1 MDTSSGLLFL
11 LAFADLIADGAA
23 GFASRL
29 ARRLALAAAALFH
42 ARLQCRFVDCLN
54 VLQRYQL
61 LSFN

>member
-11 LAFADLIADGAA
+11 SAFANLIADGAA
-23 GFASRL
+23 GLASRL
-29 ARRLALAAAALFH
+29 ARRLALAAAALFK
-42 ARLQCRFVDCLN
+42 ACLQARFVDCLN